1 METNGIR
8 FGPAGNC
15 EAFHAAGYKATEQV
29 FAFLATWGLHA
40 YEYQCGRGVR
50 LSERSAAAIRQQAE
64 QYGVRVSLHAPYFI
78 SLASA
83 EEEKRE
89 NSIRYILDS
98 ARAVTALGGDRIV
111 VHPGGLGGCSRP
123 EATALA
129 AETLKKAQQAL
140 DEAGLGEV
148 HICPE
153 VMGKLNQLG
162 DLEEVL
168 TFCGVDERFLPC
180 VDFGHLNSRT
190 GGSLDSREAYAAVL
204 DRIGAA
210 LGEERLRRF
219 HIHFSKIEY
228 TTGGEKRHLTFA
240 DDRFGPEPAPLM
252 ELLAERGLAPTV
264 ICESAGTQTADAAA
278 MQTLFTRFS
287 EENGVSQKKNLE
299 KT

>member
-50 LSERSAAAIRQQAE
+50 LSERSAAIRQQAE
-64 QYGVRVSLHAPYFI
+64 QYGVQVSLHAPYFI

-111 VHPGGLGGCSRP
+111 VHPGGLGGRSRP

-240 DDRFGPEPAPLM
+240 DTRFGPEPAPLM

-287 EENGVSQKKNLE
+287 EENGVSQKKNSE

>member
-29 FAFLATWGLHA
+29 FAFLATWELHA

-83 EEEKRE
+83 EEEKRK

-111 VHPGGLGGCSRP
+111 VHPGGLGGRSRP

-129 AETLKKAQQAL
+129 AETLKKFFQNMTGLTTLLTKASSAQPFFFSFCAL
-140 DEAGLGEV
+140 F
-148 HICPE
+148 PE
-153 VMGKLNQLG
+153 
-162 DLEEVL
+162 
-168 TFCGVDERFLPC
+168 
-180 VDFGHLNSRT
+180 
-190 GGSLDSREAYAAVL
+190 
-204 DRIGAA
+204 
-210 LGEERLRRF
+210 RRS
-219 HIHFSKIEY
+219 I
-228 TTGGEKRHLTFA
+228 
-240 DDRFGPEPAPLM
+240 P
-252 ELLAERGLAPTV
+252 
-264 ICESAGTQTADAAA
+264 SASFTEQQT
-278 MQTLFTRFS
+278 
-287 EENGVSQKKNLE
+287 
-299 KT
+299 